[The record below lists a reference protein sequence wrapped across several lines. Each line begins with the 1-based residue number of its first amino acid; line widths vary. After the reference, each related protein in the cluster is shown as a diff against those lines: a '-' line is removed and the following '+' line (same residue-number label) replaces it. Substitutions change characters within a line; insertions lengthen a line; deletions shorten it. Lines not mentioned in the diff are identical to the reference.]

1 MNTVSYSD
9 SGNATQKTVLAAQQ
23 ANTARVRLGA
33 ASLVVAGILFVLYP
47 AIRPFSDEKSLQAAA
62 AFASTEWLLSHML
75 GMLGFTLV
83 GLGLLGLHSALRETS
98 VERLAFRSLAVSWLG
113 ICLTLPYY
121 GAEAFGLYA
130 IGQEALS
137 EHNVA
142 LVSLA
147 QVVRGGPEL
156 VMFGVGMLLLGIG
169 AIMVAITIWKSGVM
183 PRWSGVPFALAFALY
198 IPQFFGTQPIRVAH
212 GVLVAI
218 GCLWIAASMWRQSNA
233 RATQV

>member
-1 MNTVSYSD
+1 MNTLPYSD
-9 SGNATQKTVLAAQQ
+9 SRNATHKTALAAQP
-23 ANTARVRLGA
+23 ANAARVRLGA

-142 LVSLA
+142 LEWRALRAGVCIVYSPVLRRTTDSRGPRCTGRHRLSVDRSQHVAAEQHANDTGVSLPLSA
-147 QVVRGGPEL
+147 AAHQCDDWSATKERR
-156 VMFGVGMLLLGIG
+156 FGEKRVILSL
-169 AIMVAITIWKSGVM
+169 S
-183 PRWSGVPFALAFALY
+183 SY
-198 IPQFFGTQPIRVAH
+198 I
-212 GVLVAI
+212 
-218 GCLWIAASMWRQSNA
+218 
-233 RATQV
+233 